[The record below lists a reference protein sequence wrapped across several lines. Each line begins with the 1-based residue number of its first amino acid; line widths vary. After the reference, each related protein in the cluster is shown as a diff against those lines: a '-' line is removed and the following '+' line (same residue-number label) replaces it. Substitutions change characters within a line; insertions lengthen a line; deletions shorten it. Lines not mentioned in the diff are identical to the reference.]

1 MKQITTLLALA
12 LSLGVFAQDVAF
24 KKGNFKDDKEGFEA
38 AKKNIEDGDVL
49 LEKGEQKVLGMVNA
63 FEEFEEAL
71 AFYLPAQEFNP
82 NNSDLNRKVGHAYLY
97 TNTPYLAMPYLKKSL
112 ELGGE
117 DSEPFVHFLLGK
129 AYQLE
134 RDFEKAER
142 SFKKYGTLENPKKLE
157 VYKKLNRKHMKE
169 CMSGA
174 EIFGIKT
181 RVWVD
186 NVKELNSQQ
195 DEIAPSITAD
205 GSEIIFNSNKTGNF
219 DIYTANR
226 VKRRWVRLLSVNSLN
241 TEGDDVSSSLAYDGQ
256 RLLLFKDTD
265 GQSDIYESKLNGT
278 TWGEPKLKMSKV
290 VNIEG
295 NETFASYDPQ
305 DIKVYFVSD
314 GGFGGDQ
321 NINFSGKKDMEEK
334 FWGQSQSAGQEI
346 NTGFQEGSV
355 YMAPDGNTMY
365 FCSQG
370 HSSIG
375 GYDVFVSYR
384 DEELGLWGK
393 PINMGYPINT
403 PFDELYFSISANGKK
418 AYFASNRGGGAGGM
432 DIYCATFWGEPKQPT
447 VASEDNLIASIAS
460 PIEDTYTPETVEVTV
475 ANSLTVFK
483 GRILDGLLQEPV
495 EAEIK
500 IFDNSTGEVYAVMR
514 SNSATG
520 KFLLSLP
527 SGLNY
532 GISVEAEGYL
542 FHSENFNLPK
552 GSAYNM
558 INKDIQLK
566 NIDIGS
572 KIALRNVFFDTG
584 RAEVKIDSY
593 PELDRLIQLMTDVPS
608 LKIELSGHT
617 DNVGGKAANESL
629 SQRRADAVRQY
640 LVSRSVDGNRVTAKG
655 YGSSRPVDSNATKE
669 GRANNRRTEFEITAN

>member
-1 MKQITTLLALA
+1 
-12 LSLGVFAQDVAF
+12 
-24 KKGNFKDDKEGFEA
+24 
-38 AKKNIEDGDVL
+38 
-49 LEKGEQKVLGMVNA
+49 
-63 FEEFEEAL
+63 
-71 AFYLPAQEFNP
+71 
-82 NNSDLNRKVGHAYLY
+82 
-97 TNTPYLAMPYLKKSL
+97 
-112 ELGGE
+112 
-117 DSEPFVHFLLGK
+117 
-129 AYQLE
+129 
-134 RDFEKAER
+134 
-142 SFKKYGTLENPKKLE
+142 
-157 VYKKLNRKHMKE
+157 
-169 CMSGA
+169 
-174 EIFGIKT
+174 
-181 RVWVD
+181 
-186 NVKELNSQQ
+186 
-195 DEIAPSITAD
+195 
-205 GSEIIFNSNKTGNF
+205 
-219 DIYTANR
+219 
-226 VKRRWVRLLSVNSLN
+226 
-241 TEGDDVSSSLAYDGQ
+241 
-256 RLLLFKDTD
+256 
-265 GQSDIYESKLNGT
+265 
-278 TWGEPKLKMSKV
+278 
-290 VNIEG
+290 
-295 NETFASYDPQ
+295 
-305 DIKVYFVSD
+305 
-314 GGFGGDQ
+314 
-321 NINFSGKKDMEEK
+321 
-334 FWGQSQSAGQEI
+334 
-346 NTGFQEGSV
+346 
-355 YMAPDGNTMY
+355 MY

-375 GYDVFVSYR
+375 GYDVFVSSR

-483 GRILDGLLQEPV
+483 GRILDGLLQDPV

-558 INKDIQLK
+558 INKDIELK

-584 RAEVKIDSY
+584 KAEVKIDSY

-617 DNVGGKAANESL
+617 DNVGGNAANERL
-629 SQRRADAVRQY
+629 SQRRAEAVRAY
-640 LVSRSVDGNRVTAKG
+640 LVSRSVDGGRVTAKG
-655 YGSSRPVDSNATKE
+655 YGASRPVDTNATKA

>member
-1 MKQITTLLALA
+1 
-12 LSLGVFAQDVAF
+12 
-24 KKGNFKDDKEGFEA
+24 
-38 AKKNIEDGDVL
+38 
-49 LEKGEQKVLGMVNA
+49 
-63 FEEFEEAL
+63 
-71 AFYLPAQEFNP
+71 
-82 NNSDLNRKVGHAYLY
+82 
-97 TNTPYLAMPYLKKSL
+97 
-112 ELGGE
+112 
-117 DSEPFVHFLLGK
+117 
-129 AYQLE
+129 
-134 RDFEKAER
+134 
-142 SFKKYGTLENPKKLE
+142 
-157 VYKKLNRKHMKE
+157 
-169 CMSGA
+169 
-174 EIFGIKT
+174 
-181 RVWVD
+181 
-186 NVKELNSQQ
+186 
-195 DEIAPSITAD
+195 
-205 GSEIIFNSNKTGNF
+205 
-219 DIYTANR
+219 
-226 VKRRWVRLLSVNSLN
+226 
-241 TEGDDVSSSLAYDGQ
+241 
-256 RLLLFKDTD
+256 
-265 GQSDIYESKLNGT
+265 
-278 TWGEPKLKMSKV
+278 V
-290 VNIEG
+290 VNVEG

-418 AYFASNRGGGAGGM
+418 AYFASNRGGGTGGM

-483 GRILDGLLQEPV
+483 GRILDGLLQDPV

-655 YGSSRPVDSNATKE
+655 YGSSRPVDSNANKE